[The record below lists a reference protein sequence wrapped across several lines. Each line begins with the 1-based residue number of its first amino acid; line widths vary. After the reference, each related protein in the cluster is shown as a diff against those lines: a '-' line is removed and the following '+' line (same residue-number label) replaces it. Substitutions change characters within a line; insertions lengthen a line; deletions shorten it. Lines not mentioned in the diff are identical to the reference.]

1 MFEER
6 LMWSDWR
13 GKKDVCEPCIS
24 WWPLRHLWG
33 DSKQE
38 VLFWAGAG
46 GRQTENESR
55 SQSCSV
61 LLFFSRTFI
70 LFFSIFSICYAQPA
84 WYPNVPSECDKN
96 INLTWP
102 GDANCRPSSCRQHT
116 VFVYIYI
123 WLSPPFSL
131 LVFYRVSYLFIWLV
145 SH

>member
-1 MFEER
+1 MPGEER
-6 LMWSDWR
+6 RMFVSRASPDDR
-13 GKKDVCEPCIS
+13 CVTCEVTVNRKYYFG
-24 WWPLRHLWG
+24 LE
-33 DSKQE
+33 QE
-38 VLFWAGAG
+38 A

-102 GDANCRPSSCRQHT
+102 GETNCRPSSCRQHT